1 MIITYKVKLNN
12 ILFSKELMIMLFDEV
27 KEILVDQLD
36 ISADVIELE
45 TNLFDDLDMDSLDAI
60 DLAMTVEEQYSIE
73 VPDEVIKSFKT
84 VEDVVTYIESN
95 ITD

>member
-1 MIITYKVKLNN
+1 MIITYKVKHNN